1 MLFTHEHEELR
12 RTARRIIDTHVNPY
26 VDEWEKAG
34 IFPAHQV
41 FRTFGEAGLLGIT
54 KPVAYG
60 GLGLDYSYQIA
71 FTEELGRIKAG
82 GVGMALGVQTDMCT
96 PALAKHGSDALR
108 REWLAPSIAGELV
121 GCIGVSEEGAGSDV
135 ANLKTYARKDGD
147 DYVITGSKMW
157 ITNGT
162 QADWMCMLA
171 NTSQEGGPHKNKSLI
186 VVPMKS
192 KGVTVARKLDKLGM
206 HCSDTAQL
214 FFDEVRVPQRHRIG
228 EENRGFIYQMEQFQ
242 EERLLAAAKGIATLE
257 EIIAETIDY
266 TRQRKAFGRAILDNQ
281 YVQFKLAELQTEV
294 EALRALTYMAVERY
308 VAGED
313 VTKLASMAKLKV
325 GQLAKTVPSEC
336 LQFWGGQGYMNEN
349 RVSRVYRDM
358 RLSAIGGG
366 ANEIMLQ
373 IIAKLMGMSSSE
385 RR

>member
-12 RTARRIIDTHVNPY
+12 RTTRKVIEAHVNPF

-41 FRTFGEAGLLGIT
+41 FRKFGEAGLLGIT
-54 KPVAYG
+54 KPTEYG
-60 GLGLDYSYQIA
+60 GLGLDWSYEFVFA
-71 FTEELGRIKAG
+71 EELGHIRCG
-82 GVGMALGVQTDMCT
+82 GVGMAIGVQTDMCT
-96 PALAKHGSDALR
+96 PALAKHGSDELR
-108 REWLAPSIAGELV
+108 REWLAPAIAGEVV

-135 ANLKTYARKDGD
+135 ASLKTHARKDGD

-162 QADWMCMLA
+162 QADFMCMLA
-171 NTSQEGGPHKNKSLI
+171 NTSTEGGPHRNKSLI

-192 KGVTVARKLDKLGM
+192 KGVTVARRLDKLGM
-206 HCSDTAQL
+206 HSSDTAQL
-214 FFDEVRVPQRHRIG
+214 FFDEVRVPQRNRIG
-228 EENRGFIYQMEQFQ
+228 EENKGFIYQMEQFQ
-242 EERLLAAAKGIATLE
+242 EERLIAAAKGITTLE
-257 EIIAETIDY
+257 DIIAETIEY
-266 TRQRKAFGRAILDNQ
+266 TRERKAFGRSILDNQ

-294 EALRALTYMAVERY
+294 ECLRGLTYMAVERFI
-308 VAGED
+308 AGED
-313 VTKLASMAKLKV
+313 VTRLASMAKYKV
-325 GQLAKTVPSEC
+325 GKLASSIPSEC

-349 RVSRVYRDM
+349 RISRVYRDI

-373 IIAKLMGMSSSE
+373 IVSKLMGMHP
-385 RR
+385 RRE